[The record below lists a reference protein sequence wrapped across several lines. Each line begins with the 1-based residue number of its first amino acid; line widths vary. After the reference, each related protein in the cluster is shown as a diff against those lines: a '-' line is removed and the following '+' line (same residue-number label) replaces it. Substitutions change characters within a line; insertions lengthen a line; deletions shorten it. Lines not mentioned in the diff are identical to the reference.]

1 MHTSLPR
8 ARHTIRRLASLALG
22 ATALVFAIGSMAAPA
37 PAFTLPTATGA
48 SVSLGDHKG
57 KIVYVDFWASW
68 CGPCRQSFPWMNE
81 MLSKYQAQGFE
92 IIAVNLDAARAD
104 ADDFLAANPASFTVA
119 LDPQATMPPQYG
131 VKGMPTSYLIDGNGE
146 IILQH
151 TGFND
156 SHKADLEAAI
166 QKALETK

>member
-1 MHTSLPR
+1 MYAALTH
-8 ARHTIRRLASLALG
+8 ARRSIRTLATLALG
-22 ATALVFAIGSMAAPA
+22 ATALAFAMGSTAAPA
-37 PAFTLPTATGA
+37 PAFTLPTTAGA
-48 SVSLGDHKG
+48 NVSLSDHKG

-81 MLSKYQAQGFE
+81 MLGKYQAQGFE

-104 ADDFLAANPASFTVA
+104 ADDFLAANSASFTVA

-131 VKGMPTSYLIDGNGE
+131 VKGMPTSYLIDGSGE

-166 QKALETK
+166 QKALATK

>member
-1 MHTSLPR
+1 MHTSLPH
-8 ARHTIRRLASLALG
+8 ARHMIRRLASLTLG
-22 ATALVFAIGSMAAPA
+22 ATALVFAVGSMAAPA
-37 PAFTLPTATGA
+37 PAFTLPTATA
-48 SVSLGDHKG
+48 ANVSLGDHKG

-104 ADDFLAANPASFTVA
+104 ADHFLAANPVSFTVA

>member
-1 MHTSLPR
+1 MHAALAH
-8 ARHTIRRLASLALG
+8 ARLTIRRITSLAVG
-22 ATALVFAIGSMAAPA
+22 ITALAFAMGSAAAPA
-37 PAFTLPTATGA
+37 PAFTLPTAAGTN
-48 SVSLGDHKG
+48 VSLSDHKG

-81 MLSKYQAQGFE
+81 MLGKYQAQGFE
-92 IIAVNLDAARAD
+92 IIAVNLDTGRPEAD
-104 ADDFLAANPASFTVA
+104 KFLADNPASFTVA

-166 QKALETK
+166 QKALESK